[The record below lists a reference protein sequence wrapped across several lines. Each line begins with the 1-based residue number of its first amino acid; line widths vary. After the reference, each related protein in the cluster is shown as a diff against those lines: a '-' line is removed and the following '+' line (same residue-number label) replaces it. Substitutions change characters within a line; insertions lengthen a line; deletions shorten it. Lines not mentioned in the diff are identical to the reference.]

1 MERKILLTPGPA
13 TTSDSVKEAQVVPDI
28 CPREKEFGNLL
39 ASISTDLTKIAGGDE
54 EYICVIFGGSGTAGM
69 DSTISSV
76 VNGKI
81 LIINNGAYGKRF
93 VDIAKSY
100 SIKFKELIFDWNE
113 EINLEKIESELSN
126 DKEIKYI
133 AVIHHETTTGILNPI
148 QEIGALA
155 KKYNCVFIVDA
166 ISSFAG
172 IPFSVKEC
180 NIDFMISTSN
190 KCIQGMPGVCFIVSK
205 KIELE
210 KLKNHS
216 KKSFYLNLYV
226 NYEYFKNNKQ
236 TPFTPP
242 VQTIYALRKA
252 IDEFFQEGAENRHR
266 RYMENNKVLVEGM
279 ENLGFKKALNNIKES
294 RLLTTFREP
303 ADNKYSFEKM
313 HDLVYKKGFT
323 IYPGKIKEKT
333 FRLANIG
340 DINSNDIRNFL
351 KVMEES
357 IKEMNLTLK

>member
-13 TTSDSVKEAQVVPDI
+13 TTSDSVKKAQVIPDI
-28 CPREKEFGNLL
+28 CPREKEFGYLL
-39 ASISTDLTKIAGGDE
+39 TSISTDLTKIAGGDE
-54 EYICVIFGGSGTAGM
+54 EYACVLFGGSGTAGM
-69 DSTISSV
+69 DAALGSI
-76 VNGKI
+76 VNGKV
-81 LIINNGAYGKRF
+81 LVINNGAYGKRF

-100 SIKFKELIFDWNE
+100 SIKFKEIVFNWNE
-113 EINLEKIESELSN
+113 EIDLKKIENELSN
-126 DKEIKYI
+126 DREIKYI
-133 AVIHHETTTGILNPI
+133 AIVHHETTTGVLNPI
-148 QEIGALA
+148 KEIGELA

-190 KCIQGMPGVCFIVSK
+190 KCIQGMPGVFFIISK

-210 KLKNHS
+210 KLKEYP
-216 KKSFYLNLYV
+216 KKSFYLNLYL
-226 NYEYFKNNKQ
+226 NYEYFKKNNQ

-252 IDEFFQEGAENRHR
+252 IDEFFKEGAENRHR
-266 RYMENNKVLVEGM
+266 RYMENNKILVEGM
-279 ENLGFKKALNNIKES
+279 ENLGFKRALKNLKES
-294 RLLTTFREP
+294 GLLTTFWEP
-303 ADNKYSFEKM
+303 VNDNYTFEKM
-313 HDLVYKKGFT
+313 HDLIYKKGFT

-340 DINSNDIRNFL
+340 NINSDDIKTFL
-351 KVMEES
+351 KVMDETL
-357 IKEMNLTLK
+357 KEMNLTLK

>member
-39 ASISTDLTKIAGGDE
+39 VSISTDLTKIAGGDE
-54 EYICVIFGGSGTAGM
+54 EYTGVLFGGSGTAGM
-69 DSTISSV
+69 DAALSSI
-76 VNGKI
+76 VNGKV

-93 VDIAKSY
+93 VDIAKAY
-100 SIKFKELIFDWNE
+100 SIKFKEIVFNWNE
-113 EINLEKIESELSN
+113 EIDLKKIENELSN

-148 QEIGALA
+148 KEIGALA

-172 IPFSVKEC
+172 IPFNVKEC

-190 KCIQGMPGVCFIVSK
+190 KCIQGMPGICFIVSK
-205 KIELE
+205 KVELE
-210 KLKNHS
+210 KLKNYP

-226 NYEYFKNNKQ
+226 NYDYFRQNKQ

-279 ENLGFKKALNNIKES
+279 EKLGFKKALKNIKES
-294 RLLTTFREP
+294 GLLTTFWEP
-303 ADNKYSFEKM
+303 VDENYSFEKM
-313 HDLVYKKGFT
+313 HDLAYKNGFT
-323 IYPGKIKEKT
+323 IYPGKIREKT

-351 KVMEES
+351 KVMDEV